1 MTQKYRQQGYQDFDR
16 KESEP
21 RRSPRS
27 SVSRDGPRSP
37 RMPGLRK
44 VVKCSNCGTAV
55 SAKNSD
61 EITSESQCPKCSA
74 DLHSCKNC
82 AYFDPGVRFEC
93 SQPIPQRVSPKDKSV
108 DCEFFEIRSSVEK
121 ITTSSQAKADPT
133 DARDA
138 FENLFKKL

>member
-55 SAKNSD
+55 SAKNS
-61 EITSESQCPKCSA
+61 EITPESQCLKCSA

-82 AYFDPGVRFEC
+82 AYFDPAERFEC
-93 SQPIPQRVSPKDKSV
+93 SQPISQRVSPKDRGV

-121 ITTSSQAKADPT
+121 ITTSVQKTDPV

-138 FENLFKKL
+138 FENLFKSP